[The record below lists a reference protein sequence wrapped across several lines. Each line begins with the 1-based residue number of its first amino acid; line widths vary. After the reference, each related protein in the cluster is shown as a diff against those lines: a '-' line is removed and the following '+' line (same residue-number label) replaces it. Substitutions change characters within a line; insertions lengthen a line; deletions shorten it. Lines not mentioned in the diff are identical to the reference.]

1 MSGSCCGGS
10 LKSEP
15 TKVST
20 TIVPQ
25 ATKAATEQP
34 AANSHKSECC
44 NDKPEKNEKRGCD
57 C

>member
-1 MSGSCCGGS
+1 MSGSCCGGPP
-10 LKSEP
+10 KSEP
-15 TKVST
+15 TNAMT
-20 TIVPQ
+20 AAPQ

-44 NDKPEKNEKRGCD
+44 NDKPTKNEKHGCG